1 MFNYELAID
10 IIDIVI
16 ASIAYLMLSISWYY
30 LVFFFISLRKIP
42 KAPKADKYTKFA
54 VLVPAR
60 NESKVIN
67 NIMVALANQTYPKE
81 YYDVW
86 FIVEDEKDPTTKL
99 AKKRGFH
106 YFVRDEITD
115 KRKTKGFA
123 LQECIRYF
131 KNNDIKYD
139 AYMIF
144 DADNVMEPEYL
155 EKMNNV
161 RQTGVQVCSGYR
173 NFTNAS
179 TNWLTACSATLF
191 TYMNTFTSR
200 GRTILFKKALLSG
213 TGYYIDSNIVDDA
226 GGWIWTGM
234 TEDTQ
239 LTGYCYYH
247 DVNMRYYPRAMYY
260 DEQSSNIH
268 VCHNQHI
275 RWVWGFLYKK
285 RVFKVNR
292 NELNYHTISKTRHAF
307 AMFEYKAGFIPF
319 IISSILIFLLI
330 CASLVLSLLS
340 LWNGQEYSQSLFLHL
355 LGQFLIAYLFFFA
368 VAAITIG
375 HENKYLKFNVA
386 TILWACSTYCFFFAA
401 LLIAFIDGAIHP
413 SKRKTWAPVKHTGT
427 IKNKEAKEAGKKI

>member
-86 FIVEDEKDPTTKL
+86 FIVEGENDPTTKL

-247 DVNMRYYPRAMYY
+247 DVRMRYYPRAMYY
-260 DEQSSNIH
+260 DEQSPSFK
-268 VCHNQHI
+268 VCRAQHI

-285 RVFKVNR
+285 RVFKAHSKSI
-292 NELNYHTISKTRHAF
+292 NYHTIGKTRHFF
-307 AMFEYKAGFIPF
+307 AMFEYKVGLIPF
-319 IISSILIFLLI
+319 VTASILSFLLI
-330 CASLVLSLLS
+330 VAALILSIVS
-340 LWNGQEYSQSLFLHL
+340 IFQAPEYSQTLFIHL
-355 LGQFLIAYLFFFA
+355 IFEFLTMYLFFF
-368 VAAITIG
+368 VIAAITIA
-375 HENKYLKFNVA
+375 HERKYLKFNVA
-386 TILWACSTYCFFFAA
+386 TTLWACSTYCFFF
-401 LLIAFIDGAIHP
+401 LELFIAFLDGLIHP
-413 SKRKTWAPVKHTGT
+413 NKRKTWTPIKHTGK
-427 IKNKEAKEAGKKI
+427 IKNKDAKKVSKKA